1 MEWRP
6 WGFTE
11 AVAAQSCSWLPQA
24 ETRFVGFQQ
33 TNLIKLTGAICF
45 ELCSLLAESVENL
58 ARVFFSLSLCSVP
71 SGLQHFSTTLLG
83 TDTSCRGKGSDV
95 LELESGV
102 CALATKF
109 PLGHN

>member
-58 ARVFFSLSLCSVP
+58 ARVFFSLFLLCSKWIAAFFYNFI
-71 SGLQHFSTTLLG
+71 GHRHKLQREG
-83 TDTSCRGKGSDV
+83 KRGARAGECCVCSCYQ
-95 LELESGV
+95 LP
-102 CALATKF
+102 TW
-109 PLGHN
+109 P

>member
-45 ELCSLLAESVENL
+45 ELCSLLAESVENF
-58 ARVFFSLSLCSVP
+58 ARVFFLSLSTLFQVDCSIF
-71 SGLQHFSTTLLG
+71 LQLYW
-83 TDTSCRGKGSDV
+83 
-95 LELESGV
+95 
-102 CALATKF
+102 A
-109 PLGHN
+109 